1 MAERRMFAKTII
13 DSDAFLDMPLS
24 AQALYFH
31 LCMRA
36 DDEGFINSPKK
47 IQRII
52 GCKDDDF
59 KLLLAKSFVIVFET
73 GVIVIKHW
81 KIHNYIRKD
90 RLTTTVYQEE
100 RSMLE
105 EKPNGAYTVDQR
117 GNSDAKPKNNN
128 QKPSSTACQ
137 PYVNQMS
144 DVCQPNDSIGKV
156 RLGKGSIGEV
166 SIDILPGADYS
177 AHEPAETPIV
187 IKLPLVDKT
196 NYSIIQGQ
204 VDDWSE
210 LYPAVNVIQ
219 ELRKMR
225 GWLDANPKNRKT
237 KGGIK
242 RFITNWLAREQDKG
256 CRGGSYSNYES
267 QKNKTTSNQPYV
279 YDSSFN
285 PEDSL

>member
-59 KLLLAKSFVIVFET
+59 KLLLAKSYVIVFET

-81 KIHNYIRKD
+81 KMHNYIRKD

-100 RSMLE
+100 RALLE

-117 GNSDAKPKNNN
+117 GNCDTKPKNNN
-128 QKPSSTACQ
+128 QKNQFTACQ
-137 PYVNQMS
+137 PYVSQMS
-144 DVCQPNDSIGKV
+144 DVCQPNDGIGKV

-166 SIDILPGADYS
+166 SIDIVPGADAS
-177 AHEPAETPIV
+177 AHEPANTPIV

-196 NYSIIQGQ
+196 NYSVIQSQ
-204 VDDWSE
+204 VDEWSE

-242 RFITNWLAREQDKG
+242 RFIANWLAREQDKG
-256 CRGGSYSNYES
+256 CRGGSYSGYDAH
-267 QKNKTTSNQPYV
+267 KNKATSNQPYV
-279 YDSSFN
+279 YDGSFN